1 MFGCHNRIL
10 QSQNYTPQWHV
21 YRHIGC
27 PIIGFS
33 NPTIGCPIIGLGNP
47 TIGHPTCYTIN
58 ATLGHPTVIAMSG
71 TDSGMRFV
79 MSEAVLPLKEIFMNE
94 SRRDVNKSSSR
105 LAMRALD
112 MCRVQTGSSSSRSM
126 VNAPASQDFTLITL
140 ALVTGLK
147 LTLDNFVLHWS
158 YPWMLSSCEVTA
170 VDKEMYQNLI
180 SVLQQ

>member
-21 YRHIGC
+21 YCHIGC

-79 MSEAVLPLKEIFMNE
+79 RPKNRCGIADHWIWQSYNRP
-94 SRRDVNKSSSR
+94 R
-105 LAMRALD
+105 L
-112 MCRVQTGSSSSRSM
+112 
-126 VNAPASQDFTLITL
+126 
-140 ALVTGLK
+140 
-147 LTLDNFVLHWS
+147 
-158 YPWMLSSCEVTA
+158 
-170 VDKEMYQNLI
+170 
-180 SVLQQ
+180 